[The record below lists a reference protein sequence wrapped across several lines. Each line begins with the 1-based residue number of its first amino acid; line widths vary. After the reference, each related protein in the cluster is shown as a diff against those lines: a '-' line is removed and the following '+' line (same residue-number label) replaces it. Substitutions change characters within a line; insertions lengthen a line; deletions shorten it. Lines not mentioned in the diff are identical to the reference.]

1 MQVCTVDRTW
11 NFLLSLSSEK
21 LGVNATTVQHG
32 VQGMMYLLTECSKL
46 MVGGPGV
53 ICICM
58 KEDVH
63 TVYMYGPTGTCRLL
77 FGKCV

>member
-1 MQVCTVDRTW
+1 MCATSGTCVW

-46 MVGGPGV
+46 MVCGIHG
-53 ICICM
+53 
-58 KEDVH
+58 
-63 TVYMYGPTGTCRLL
+63 
-77 FGKCV
+77 GKCYMHIHVHVQPYRGLYM